1 MDQQSIA
8 VTTRELAPATQVS
21 QVGESKTLDLIL
33 KIVAYVALISVALIM
48 FVPFIFSITTSVK
61 TPAEAN
67 RLLSLKGL
75 FWPDEISFDAYRL
88 VFDSNIDRWFFN
100 SALVATAWVV
110 GRTITATTAGYAFAR
125 IQFPGRQFLFIIV
138 LATIIVPGIVKVV
151 PQFILLKN
159 LHLLDSYGALIL
171 PFLADAF
178 PIFLMKQFF
187 ESFPSEL
194 EEAARVDGASRYRI
208 FAQITLPNAMPAMT
222 AVAIFSFQG
231 SWNAFLEPLIFISD
245 ADLRTM
251 PLGLA
256 YFYKQYDTDWPTL
269 MAIAVIS
276 TVPIAIFYLIF
287 QRWFVEG
294 QSRSGIKG

>member
-8 VTTRELAPATQVS
+8 VTTRELAPATPVS
-21 QVGESKTLDLIL
+21 HAGESKTLDLIL
-33 KIVAYVALISVALIM
+33 KIVAYIALISVALIM

>member
-1 MDQQSIA
+1 MAVVTQELSQPKPAEYAGGTTLGDRIIRIIA
-8 VTTRELAPATQVS
+8 YA
-21 QVGESKTLDLIL
+21 
-33 KIVAYVALISVALIM
+33 ALVFMALLM
-48 FVPFIFSITTSVK
+48 FVPFIFSLTTSVK

-67 RLLSLKGL
+67 RLLTLKGL

-88 VFDSNIDRWFFN
+88 VFDSDISRWFFN
-100 SALVATAWVV
+100 SAFVAAVWVI
-110 GRTITATTAGYAFAR
+110 GRVFTATTAGYAFAR
-125 IQFPGRQFLFIIV
+125 IDFPGRQLLFV
-138 LATIIVPGIVKVV
+138 LVLSTIMIPGIVKVV

-159 LHLLDSYGALIL
+159 LHMIDSYWALTL
-171 PFLADAF
+171 PFVVDAF

-187 ESFPSEL
+187 ESFPREL
-194 EEAARVDGASRYRI
+194 EEAARVDGASRYKM
-208 FAQITLPNAMPAMT
+208 FSQITLPNAMPAIT
-222 AVAIFSFQG
+222 AVAIFSFAG
-231 SWNAFLEPLIFISD
+231 SWNWFLEPLIFIND

-256 YFYKQYDTDWPTL
+256 YFYRSYYTDWPTL

-294 QSRSGIKG
+294 QTKSGIKG

>member
-1 MDQQSIA
+1 MEQQTVA
-8 VTTRELAPATQVS
+8 VATRELVPPKAAAQVS
-21 QVGESKTLDLIL
+21 ESRTLDLVL
-33 KIVAYVALISVALIM
+33 KIVAYVALIFTALIM
-48 FVPFIFSITTSVK
+48 FVPFIFSITTSLK

-67 RLLSLKGL
+67 QLLTLKGL
-75 FWPDEISFDAYRL
+75 FWPDQITFDAYRTVL
-88 VFDSNIDRWFFN
+88 DSDIKRWFLN
-100 SALVATAWVV
+100 SAIVAAAWVI
-110 GRTITATTAGYAFAR
+110 GRAFTATTAGYAFAR
-125 IQFPGRQFLFIIV
+125 MQFPGRRILFLMI
-138 LATIIVPGIVKVV
+138 LSTIIVPGIVKVV

-159 LHLLDSYGALIL
+159 LHMLDSYWALTL
-171 PFLADAF
+171 PFLTDAF

-187 ESFPSEL
+187 ESFPREL

-208 FAQITLPNAMPAMT
+208 FAQIALPNAMPAVT

-231 SWNAFLEPLIFISD
+231 SWNWFLEPVIFISR

-256 YFYKQYDTDWPTL
+256 YFYKAHYTDWPTL

>member
-1 MDQQSIA
+1 MQQQTVAA
-8 VTTRELAPATQVS
+8 VPTELAPPKAAAQVS
-21 QVGESKTLDLIL
+21 ESRTLDRVL
-33 KIVAYVALISVALIM
+33 KIVAYVALIFTALIM
-48 FVPFIFSITTSVK
+48 FVPFIFSVTTSVK

-67 RLLSLKGL
+67 QLLSLKGL
-75 FWPDEISFDAYRL
+75 FWPDEISFDAYRTA
-88 VFDSNIDRWFFN
+88 FDSNIDRWFFN
-100 SALVATAWVV
+100 SAFVAAVWVI
-110 GRTITATTAGYAFAR
+110 GRSFTATTAGYAFAR
-125 IQFPGRQFLFIIV
+125 IRFPGRHLLFIMV
-138 LATIIVPGIVKVV
+138 LSTIIVPGIVKIV
-151 PQFILLKN
+151 PEFILLKN
-159 LHLLDSYGALIL
+159 LHMLDSYWALTL

-187 ESFPSEL
+187 ESFPGEL

-208 FAQITLPNAMPAMT
+208 FGQIALPNAMPAVT

-231 SWNAFLEPLIFISD
+231 SWNWFLEPLIFINNPN
-245 ADLRTM
+245 LRTM

-256 YFYKQYDTDWPTL
+256 YFHTQFYTNWPTL

>member
-1 MDQQSIA
+1 MQQQTVAA
-8 VTTRELAPATQVS
+8 VPTEMAPPKAEAQVS
-21 QVGESKTLDLIL
+21 ESRTLDLVL
-33 KIVAYVALISVALIM
+33 KIVAYVALVFTALIM
-48 FVPFIFSITTSVK
+48 FVPFIFSVTTSVK

-67 RLLSLKGL
+67 QLLSLKGL
-75 FWPDEISFDAYRL
+75 FWPDEISFDAYRTA
-88 VFDSNIDRWFFN
+88 FDSNIDRWFLN
-100 SALVATAWVV
+100 STFVAAVWVI
-110 GRTITATTAGYAFAR
+110 GRAFTATTAGYAFAR
-125 IQFPGRQFLFIIV
+125 IQFPGRRLLFIMI
-138 LATIIVPGIVKVV
+138 LSTIIVPGIVKIV
-151 PQFILLKN
+151 PEFILLKN
-159 LHLLDSYGALIL
+159 LHMLDSYWALTL

-187 ESFPSEL
+187 ESFPREL
-194 EEAARVDGASRYRI
+194 EEAARVDGASRYKM
-208 FAQITLPNAMPAMT
+208 FAQIALPNAMPAVT

-231 SWNAFLEPLIFISD
+231 SWNWFLEPLIFINNP
-245 ADLRTM
+245 DLRTM

-256 YFYKQYDTDWPTL
+256 YFHTTYYTDWPTL

>member
-1 MDQQSIA
+1 MDQQTVA
-8 VTTRELAPATQVS
+8 VVTRELAPPTAAGHVS
-21 QVGESKTLDLIL
+21 ESRTLDLVL
-33 KIVAYVALISVALIM
+33 KIVAYVALILTALIM
-48 FVPFIFSITTSVK
+48 FVPFIFSVTTSVK

-67 RLLSLKGL
+67 QLLSLKGL
-75 FWPDEISFDAYRL
+75 FWPDEISFDAYRTA
-88 VFDSNIDRWFFN
+88 FDSNIDRWFLN
-100 SALVATAWVV
+100 SAFVAAVWVI
-110 GRTITATTAGYAFAR
+110 GRAFTATTAGYAFAR
-125 IQFPGRQFLFIIV
+125 IRFPGRQLLFIMV
-138 LATIIVPGIVKVV
+138 LSTIIVPGIVKIV
-151 PQFILLKN
+151 PEFILLKN
-159 LHLLDSYGALIL
+159 LHMINRYWALTV

-187 ESFPSEL
+187 ESFPREL

-208 FAQITLPNAMPAMT
+208 FAQIALPNSMPAVT

-231 SWNAFLEPLIFISD
+231 SWNWFLEPLIFISNPN
-245 ADLRTM
+245 LRTM

-256 YFYKQYDTDWPTL
+256 YFHSTYHTNWPTL

-276 TVPIAIFYLIF
+276 TLPIAIFYLIF

>member
-1 MDQQSIA
+1 MEQQTVA
-8 VTTRELAPATQVS
+8 VVTRELAPPTTAGHVS
-21 QVGESKTLDLIL
+21 ESHTVDLVL
-33 KIVAYVALISVALIM
+33 KIVAYVALVFTALIM
-48 FVPFIFSITTSVK
+48 FVPFVFSVTTSVK

-67 RLLSLKGL
+67 QLLSLKGL
-75 FWPDEISFDAYRL
+75 FWPDEISFAAYRTA
-88 VFDSNIDRWFFN
+88 FDSNIDRWFLN
-100 SALVATAWVV
+100 SAFIAAVWVIGRAFTAS
-110 GRTITATTAGYAFAR
+110 TAGYAFAR
-125 IQFPGRQFLFIIV
+125 IRFPGRQLLFIMV
-138 LATIIVPGIVKVV
+138 LSTIIVPGIVKVV

-159 LHLLDSYGALIL
+159 LHMLNSYWALTL
-171 PFLADAF
+171 PFIVDAF

-187 ESFPSEL
+187 ESFPGEL

-208 FAQITLPNAMPAMT
+208 FAQIALPNAMPAVT

-231 SWNAFLEPLIFISD
+231 SWNWFLEPLIFISSPS
-245 ADLRTM
+245 LRTM

-256 YFYKQYDTDWPTL
+256 YFHQTYYTDWPTL

>member
-1 MDQQSIA
+1 MEQQTIA
-8 VTTRELAPATQVS
+8 VVTKELAPPKATAQVS
-21 QVGESKTLDLIL
+21 ESRTLDLAL
-33 KIVAYVALISVALIM
+33 KIVAYIALTFTALIM
-48 FVPFIFSITTSVK
+48 FVPFIFSVTTSVK
-61 TPAEAN
+61 TPAEATQ
-67 RLLSLKGL
+67 LLSLKGL
-75 FWPDEISFDAYRL
+75 FWPDEISFAAYRTA
-88 VFDSNIDRWFFN
+88 FDSNIDRWFLN
-100 SALVATAWVV
+100 SAFVAAVWVI
-110 GRTITATTAGYAFAR
+110 GRAFTATTAGYAFAR
-125 IQFPGRQFLFIIV
+125 IRFPGRQLLFIMV
-138 LATIIVPGIVKVV
+138 LSTIIVPGIVKIV
-151 PQFILLKN
+151 PEFILLKN
-159 LHLLDSYGALIL
+159 LHMINSYWALTV

-187 ESFPSEL
+187 ESFPREL

-208 FAQITLPNAMPAMT
+208 FAQIALPNAMPAVT

-231 SWNAFLEPLIFISD
+231 SWNWFLEPLIFISNPN
-245 ADLRTM
+245 LRTM

-256 YFYKQYDTDWPTL
+256 YFHTTYNTNWPTL

>member
-1 MDQQSIA
+1 MEQQTVA
-8 VTTRELAPATQVS
+8 VTTRELAPPVTAARA
-21 QVGESKTLDLIL
+21 GESTVIELIL
-33 KIVAYVALISVALIM
+33 KIVAYIALIGFALIM

-67 RLLSLKGL
+67 ELLTLKGL

-88 VFDSNIDRWFFN
+88 VFDSDIERWFFN
-100 SALVATAWVV
+100 SALVATAWVI
-110 GRTITATTAGYAFAR
+110 GRTFTATTAGYAFAR
-125 IQFPGRQFLFIIV
+125 IQFPGRRILFVLV

-151 PQFILLKN
+151 PQFILLRD
-159 LHLLDSYGALIL
+159 LHLLDTYGALIL

-208 FAQITLPNAMPAMT
+208 FAEIALPNALPAMT

-231 SWNAFLEPLIFISD
+231 SWNAFLEPLIFIND

-256 YFYKQYDTDWPTL
+256 YFYKAYYTDWPTL

-276 TVPIAIFYLIF
+276 TIPIAIFYLIF

>member
-1 MDQQSIA
+1 MEQQTVA
-8 VTTRELAPATQVS
+8 VVTRELAPPTAAGHVS
-21 QVGESKTLDLIL
+21 ESRTLDLVL
-33 KIVAYVALISVALIM
+33 KIVAYVALTLTALIM
-48 FVPFIFSITTSVK
+48 FVPFIFSVTTSVK

-67 RLLSLKGL
+67 QLLSLKGL
-75 FWPDEISFDAYRL
+75 FWPDEISFDAYRTA
-88 VFDSNIDRWFFN
+88 FDSNIDRWFLN
-100 SALVATAWVV
+100 SAFVAAVWVI
-110 GRTITATTAGYAFAR
+110 GRAFTATTAGYAFAR
-125 IQFPGRQFLFIIV
+125 IRFPGRQLLFIMV
-138 LATIIVPGIVKVV
+138 LSTIIVPGIVKIV
-151 PQFILLKN
+151 PEFILLKN
-159 LHLLDSYGALIL
+159 LHMIDSYWALTV
-171 PFLADAF
+171 PFVADAF

-187 ESFPSEL
+187 ESFPREL

-208 FAQITLPNAMPAMT
+208 FAQIALPNAMPAVT

-231 SWNAFLEPLIFISD
+231 SWNWFLEPLIFISNPN
-245 ADLRTM
+245 LRTM

-256 YFYKQYDTDWPTL
+256 YFHTTYYTNWPTL